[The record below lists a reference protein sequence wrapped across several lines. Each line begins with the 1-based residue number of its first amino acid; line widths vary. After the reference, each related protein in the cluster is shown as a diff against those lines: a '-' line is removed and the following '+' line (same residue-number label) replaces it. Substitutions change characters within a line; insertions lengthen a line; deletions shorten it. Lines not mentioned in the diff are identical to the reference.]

1 MWADCR
7 PALVITAEFDVLR
20 DQGEMYAQRLEEGGV
35 AVQCTR
41 YPGTLH
47 DFAVAPGR
55 FDQAQNAIDE
65 ICTALKRVFRP

>member
-1 MWADCR
+1 
-7 PALVITAEFDVLR
+7 
-20 DQGEMYAQRLEEGGV
+20 MYAQRLEEGGV